1 MINASQKLMNNVPSK
16 SVYQQGETP
25 NMLGEAYRPIGKTN
39 FQFKD
44 FLNDENKV
52 EEVKS
57 NFTFNHNYLLIFL
70 FFKLYFTKTILKETL
85 KPKYCFA
92 LKR

>member
-1 MINASQKLMNNVPSK
+1 MVDESQRLMNNVPPK
-16 SVYQQGETP
+16 SVYQQGQTP
-25 NMLGEAYRPIGKTN
+25 NTLGEAYRPIGKTD

-70 FFKLYFTKTILKETL
+70 FFKLY
-85 KPKYCFA
+85 
-92 LKR
+92 